1 MTSEVPADLDR
12 LMKALAQGDRS
23 AFTPVFRALW
33 QPVLTLSKKLVGD
46 DAPDVAQTAM
56 LHVLERAHEYDWRR
70 PALPWALG
78 IAAWECRTQRK
89 KHERRREVGAE
100 AAPEAVSEADQD
112 QRLLISAA
120 MDAMG
125 TLSAADQQTLLETY
139 WDIAGP
145 VTGATQ
151 RKRRERA
158 LTRLRDAFRRLYGFD

>member
-1 MTSEVPADLDR
+1 MTSELDR
-12 LMKALAQGDRS
+12 LMKALASGDRS

-33 QPVLTLSKKLVGD
+33 EPVLKLSQKLVGD

-56 LHVLERAHEYDWRR
+56 LHVLERAHEYDPRR

-78 IAAWECRTQRK
+78 IAAWECKTQRK
-89 KHERRREVGAE
+89 KYERRRETGVE
-100 AAPEAVSEADQD
+100 AAPESDGGSAAADQE

-125 TLSAADQQTLLETY
+125 TLSEADQQTLIETY
-139 WDIAGP
+139 WDIASP
-145 VTGATQ
+145 VSGATL